1 MVEIFR
7 NMEESNQNIE
17 EVKTACAICPWVCG
31 LTAYVLNGKIL
42 KIGGMAEHPWSRGLT
57 CIKSRS
63 MVDTIYSEHRIKQ
76 PLKKKNGGWQ
86 QISWEEAFDFLADKL
101 EKVKANYGARALSA
115 FIGDASA
122 LGSFLNVEI
131 VQRFCQVYGSP
142 NWFTPGSHCINQLM
156 SASKLMFG
164 LFNVQLCDMR
174 QSRCVV
180 LWGNNPN
187 CSIPVYCNFIVQ
199 AKKRGAKLIVIDP
212 RYTYLAKQADIYTP
226 IRPGTDTALALGMMN
241 FIISED
247 LYDKEFVEKWT
258 IGFDKLSERIFEYHP
273 EKVASIT
280 GISVKTIT
288 EMALMIATEKPVS
301 ISYGVNSL
309 GQCASGFRSY
319 QTIFLLQAIIGN
331 VGIPGGLNVMP
342 LPEQMPNPLGLPE
355 LMKERPLG
363 GDQFPLIHELGS
375 LIPNGE
381 GQSMLLAETILTGK
395 PYPIKAIISMGNNL
409 LHELP
414 NNSKTKE
421 ALNKLELLV
430 VIDLFM
436 TETAKMADLVLP
448 TCTFFEREEIL
459 DLYALNHGIPYV
471 ILRKKAIDPIG
482 KSLPDAEIWLTL
494 GKKMFPEYFPW
505 KDLEELYDYVYKPRG
520 ITVKSLR
527 EETPNGIF
535 WGSET
540 PDYKSYKKRGFFTPS
555 GKVELYCD
563 RYKTIGVD
571 PLPYYIEPT
580 ESPISDPDLAKE
592 YPVMLITGARSL
604 YFYHSQFRHVPKL
617 RIANPEP
624 KAEIH
629 PALASK
635 YGIRDGEFMI
645 IETRRGK
652 LEIKANV
659 TQDISPHI
667 VSIPHGWE
675 PNVNVLTSEKP
686 EDPVFGFPGL
696 KTILGKIKKKV

>member
-1 MVEIFR
+1 MK
-7 NMEESNQNIE
+7 ESSQRIK

-31 LTAYVLNGKIL
+31 LTAYVRDGKIL

-76 PLKKKNGGWQ
+76 PLRKKNGDWQ
-86 QISWEEAFDFLADKL
+86 QISWDEAFDFLSDKL
-101 EKVKANYGARALSA
+101 EKIKANYGGRALSA

-131 VQRFCQVYGSP
+131 VQRFCQAYGSP

-156 SASKLMFG
+156 SASKLMLG
-164 LFNVQLCDMR
+164 LFNVQLCDMGH
-174 QSRCVV
+174 SGCVV

-187 CSIPVYCNFIVQ
+187 CSIPVYSHFIIQ
-199 AKKRGAKLIVIDP
+199 AKKRGARLIVIDP
-212 RYTYLAKQADIYTP
+212 RHIYLGKQADIYTS

-241 FIISED
+241 VIISEN

-258 IGFDKLSERIFEYHP
+258 IGFDKLSERIFEYFP

-288 EMALMIATEKPVS
+288 EMARMIATEKPVS

-331 VGIPGGLNVMP
+331 IGIPSGLNVMP

-363 GDQFPLIHELGS
+363 GDRFPLIHELGS
-375 LIPNGE
+375 LMPNGE

-395 PYPIKAIISMGNNL
+395 PYPIKAVISMGNNL

-414 NNSKTKE
+414 NNRKTKE

-448 TCTFFEREEIL
+448 SCTFFEREEIL
-459 DLYALNHGIPYV
+459 DLYGLNHGIPYM
-471 ILRKKAIDPIG
+471 ILRKKAIEPIG

-505 KDLEELYDYVYKPRG
+505 KDLEEVYDYVYKPKG
-520 ITVKSLR
+520 VTVQSLR
-527 EETPNGIF
+527 EETPQGVF
-535 WGSET
+535 WGPET
-540 PDYKSYKKRGFFTPS
+540 PDYKSYEKRGFFTPS
-555 GKVELYCD
+555 GKVELYCEQ
-563 RYKTIGVD
+563 YESVGVD

-580 ESPISDPDLAKE
+580 ESPVSDPDLAKE

-604 YFYHSQFRHVPKL
+604 YFYHSQFRHVPRL
-617 RIANPEP
+617 RKGNPEP

-629 PALASK
+629 PDLASR
-635 YGIRDGEFMI
+635 YGIRDGDIMI

-652 LEIKANV
+652 LEIKAGV
-659 TQDISPHI
+659 TEDISPHI

-696 KTILGKIKKKV
+696 KTILGRVKRKVSVFE